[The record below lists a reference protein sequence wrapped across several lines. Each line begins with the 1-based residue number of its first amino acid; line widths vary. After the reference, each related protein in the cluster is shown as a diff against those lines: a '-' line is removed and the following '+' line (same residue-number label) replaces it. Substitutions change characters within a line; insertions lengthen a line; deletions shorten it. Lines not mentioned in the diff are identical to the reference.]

1 MYSMTME
8 AVNKNHSLCFFCH
21 WRHFLLLYTDARGIL
36 AGHLQ
41 LQRGSRHV
49 ASLAFTAPTALATLA
64 LAVALLCVAP
74 GDLHGNRSIGRDVA
88 HVPDFFSAA
97 TTPPRFLALCALAE
111 A

>member
-21 WRHFLLLYTDARGIL
+21 WRHFLLLYTDDRGIL
-36 AGHLQ
+36 ARHLK
-41 LQRGSRHV
+41 LQRGPRHV

-64 LAVALLCVAP
+64 LAVALLCVAS
-74 GDLHGNRSIGRDVA
+74 GNLHGDPGVGSDVA
-88 HVPDFFSAA
+88 HVPDLFSAA
-97 TTPPRFLALCALAE
+97 TTPPRFLALYALAE